1 MNETVTQGKS
11 LPTVGEDSE
20 NRIKDIRVFA
30 LDMDGTVYLGK
41 QWIDGAKDFLCAIE
55 ETGREYFFLTNNS
68 SKSPKAYV
76 DKLRRMG
83 FETTLDHIITSGQ
96 ATIWYLKKH
105 FPGKRVFLLGNEL
118 LCAEFSEAGI
128 LLEEAGVRTGSEE
141 AELVVTGFDTT
152 LDYEKMCRVCDLV
165 RYGLPY
171 VATHPDL
178 NCPTETGFI
187 PDIGAISAFIK
198 ASTGREPDV
207 IVGKP
212 YAPMA
217 AYLLERARD
226 FVGHAEYK
234 EIAMV
239 GDRLYTDVACGVNAG
254 MTGILVLSGEATM
267 EDAAHSDV
275 MPDLIYHSVKDICL
289 K

>member
-1 MNETVTQGKS
+1 MSETVKQMRS

-30 LDMDGTVYLGK
+30 LDMDGTIYLGEK
-41 QWIDGAKDFLCAIE
+41 WIDGAKDFLRAIE
-55 ETGREYFFLTNNS
+55 ESGREYFFLTNNS

-83 FETTLDHIITSGQ
+83 FETSLDHIITSGQ
-96 ATIWYLKKH
+96 ATIWYLEKH
-105 FPGKRVFLLGNEL
+105 FSGKRVFLLGNEL
-118 LCAEFSEAGI
+118 LRAEFSEAGI
-128 LLEEAGVRTGSEE
+128 LLEEAEAGAEQKE

-212 YAPMA
+212 YAPIA
-217 AYLLERARD
+217 EYLLERARGLAD
-226 FVGHAEYK
+226 YTAERLPDSNEEDLSKIEYNK
-234 EIAMV
+234 IAMV

-254 MTGILVLSGEATM
+254 MTGILVLSFG
-267 EDAAHSDV
+267 HV
-275 MPDLIYHSVKDICL
+275 FNN
-289 K
+289 